1 MSKLRCFAVLLFTL
15 TAAQAQPPQKLWYR
29 QAAVKWTEALP
40 IGNGRLGAMVFGGVD
55 EEHLQ
60 LNESTIWA
68 GEKRD
73 RMNPR
78 GREGFLEARR
88 LVMEGKAAEAEKVV
102 DEKVLAIPRRMPPY
116 QPLGDLRIRFQ
127 SEGSV
132 QDYRRELDIDRAVA
146 SVQYRS
152 GGVTYTREIF
162 ATAVEGM
169 IVVRLTADQPGK
181 LSFTASLSR
190 DQDAETTVNDQST
203 LLMRGEAIAHDK
215 NHELERKV
223 GVKFASL
230 LRVAA
235 PGAIVRGES
244 GHLAVEG
251 ATTALLYLV
260 AETTMKHPDPA
271 AACEKDL
278 LAVLKPGVLNTYEAM
293 RDAHVADYQK
303 YFRRVALTLGST
315 GASTDYPTD
324 ERLKRIAEGETD
336 LGLVS
341 LYFQFGRY
349 LLISC
354 SRPGG
359 MAANLQGMW
368 NESFAPSWDSKFTIN
383 INTEMNYWPAEA
395 ANLSELTGP
404 LFDLVDNA
412 RPAGRDVA
420 KRMYN
425 ASGFVLHHNTD
436 IWGDAVPI
444 DGPRSGMWAM
454 GGAWL
459 SLHFY
464 EHYAFTL
471 DKQFLAD
478 RAYPVLK
485 EAAEF
490 LLDYLTPNAKGQ
502 LVTGPSVSPEN
513 RFKLPDG
520 TTGFL
525 SMGPTMD
532 ISIARAVFDRVA
544 KASTILGIDGEFRAN
559 VQAASAKLPPFKIG
573 KRGRLQEW
581 VEDYEDAEPGHRH
594 VSHLFALHPEN
605 QITPRGTPELA
616 MAARKTLEIRLA
628 NGGGH
633 TGWSRAW
640 IINFWARLLEGDLA
654 EENIQAL
661 LAKSTLPNLLDTHP
675 PFQIDGN
682 FGATAAVIEMLL
694 QSQNGEIE
702 LLPALPKA
710 WGDGSVSG
718 LKARGNLQVD
728 MAWAAG
734 RATAIVL
741 RPGSTGEFRLRA
753 PGGRQ
758 KISAVTGAGRRLPV
772 KLESGAVVVRLV
784 AGQVYKLEF

>member
-1 MSKLRCFAVLLFTL
+1 MSKLRCFVVLIVI
-15 TAAQAQPPQKLWYR
+15 AAAARAQQPQKLWYR
-29 QAAVKWTEALP
+29 QAALKWTEALP
-40 IGNGRLGAMVFGGVD
+40 IGNGRLGAMVFGGVE

-73 RMNPR
+73 RMNPQ

-116 QPLGDLRIRFQ
+116 QPLGDLRIRVK
-127 SEGSV
+127 SEGGV

-146 SVQYRS
+146 GVQYRS
-152 GGVTYTREIF
+152 GGVTFTREIF
-162 ATAVEGM
+162 ATAVDGM

-190 DQDAETTVNDQST
+190 DQDAETTVKDQST
-203 LLMRGEAIAHDK
+203 LLLRGEAIAHDK

-230 LRVAA
+230 LRVEA
-235 PGAIVRGES
+235 PGATVRGES
-244 GHLAVEG
+244 GHLAVVG
-251 ATTALLYLV
+251 ATTALLFIV

-271 AACEKDL
+271 AACAKDL
-278 LAVLKPGVLNTYEAM
+278 LAVSKTYEAM

-303 YFRRVALTLGST
+303 YFRRVSLQLGSA
-315 GASTDYPTD
+315 GALADYPTD
-324 ERLKRIAEGETD
+324 ERLKRIAEGQTD
-336 LGLVS
+336 LGLIS

-404 LFDLVDNA
+404 LFDLVDNC

-425 ASGFVLHHNTD
+425 ANGFVLHHNTD

-471 DKQFLAD
+471 DKEFLAT

-490 LLDYLTPNAKGQ
+490 LLDYLTPNGKGQ

-532 ISIARAVFDRVA
+532 IGIVRAVFDRVA
-544 KASTILGIDGEFRAN
+544 KASTILGIDTGFRAK
-559 VQAASAKLPPFKIG
+559 VQAADAKLPPYRIG
-573 KRGRLQEW
+573 KQGRLQEW

-616 MAARKTLEIRLA
+616 KAARRTLEIRLA

-640 IINFWARLLEGDLA
+640 IVNFWARLLDGDLA
-654 EENIQAL
+654 GENIQAL

-694 QSQNGEIE
+694 QSQNGELE
-702 LLPALPKA
+702 LLPALPKS
-710 WGDGSVSG
+710 WSDGSVSG
-718 LKARGNLQVD
+718 LKARGNVRVD
-728 MAWAAG
+728 MVWADGYAK
-734 RATAIVL
+734 TVML

-753 PGGRQ
+753 PKGQ
-758 KISAVTGAGRRLPV
+758 KIGAVIGAGRRLPV
-772 KLESGAVVVRLV
+772 KLDSGAVVVRLV
-784 AGQVYKLEF
+784 AGQVYQLEF